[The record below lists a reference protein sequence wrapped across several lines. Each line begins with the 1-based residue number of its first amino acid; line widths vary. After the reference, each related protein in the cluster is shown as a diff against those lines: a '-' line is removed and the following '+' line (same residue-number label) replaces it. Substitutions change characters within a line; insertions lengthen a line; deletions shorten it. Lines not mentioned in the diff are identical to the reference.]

1 MSKHA
6 DPGRSPS
13 LARPIFALVIASVM
27 VATLAS
33 FIITFNGPP
42 PRDPP
47 RPLSILAAT
56 LATGRSPAD
65 LRGPALIVRRETTAP
80 VAQPGERP
88 NPRIASRLA
97 ELLGLPVAR
106 VRVYSGPG
114 PQRFPFDHP
123 PGFEEGRPPGA
134 PSIRPDWLGGRF
146 TVAVYRDS
154 SWHVL
159 RNAPYSVFTPWHA
172 AVLSGML
179 AAILLLSIPA
189 WMLSRAISRPL
200 GQLAAAADHARA
212 GADLPPLPDSRS
224 REVRRLSA
232 AVRAMHARL
241 TGHAEQRTVMLA
253 AIAHDLGTPLSRLA
267 FWIEQLPETAHAR
280 ASADIDEMRAMI
292 GAALRFARDETVA
305 PVRTRIDLG
314 ALLDSLVEDMAQA
327 GEPATLVA
335 SPRAIVRGD
344 SVALR
349 RLFTNLVANAVRYGG
364 SAIVGWSVDD
374 DTVTVTVDD
383 EGPGVDPAQVPRL
396 FEPFV
401 RGDPSRNRATGGTGL
416 GLAIVRAIT
425 ERHGGE
431 ATLANRPGGIGAR
444 ASVTLPLSR

>member
-1 MSKHA
+1 
-6 DPGRSPS
+6 
-13 LARPIFALVIASVM
+13 M
-27 VATLAS
+27 VATLTL
-33 FIITFNGPP
+33 FVITFNGPP

-47 RPLSILAAT
+47 RPLSVLAAT
-56 LATGRSPAD
+56 LETGRSPD
-65 LRGPALIVRRETTAP
+65 QRGPALIVHREATAP
-80 VAQPGERP
+80 EPQVGETP
-88 NPRIASRLA
+88 NPYVARRLA
-97 ELLGLPVAR
+97 ELLGVPMAQL
-106 VRVYSGPG
+106 RVYSGGVPY
-114 PQRFPFDHP
+114 RLPFEP
-123 PGFEEGRPPGA
+123 PRGIEEGRPPPGVD
-134 PSIRPDWLGGRF
+134 SIRPDWLGGHF
-146 TVAVYRDS
+146 TVALRRPDG
-154 SWHVL
+154 WHVL

-172 AVLSGML
+172 AVLAGML
-179 AAILLLSIPA
+179 VAILLLSIPA
-189 WMLSRAISRPL
+189 WMLARAISRPL
-200 GQLAAAADHARA
+200 AQLAAAADHARA

-241 TGHAEQRTVMLA
+241 AGHAEQRTVMLA

-280 ASADIDEMRAMI
+280 ASADIDEMRALI
-292 GAALRFARDETVA
+292 GAALRFARDEAVA
-305 PVRTRIDLG
+305 PMRARIDLG

-327 GEPATLVA
+327 GEPVTLIA

-349 RLFTNLVANAVRYGG
+349 RLFTNLVANAVRYGEC
-364 SAIVGWSVDD
+364 AIVGWTLDGE
-374 DTVTVTVDD
+374 TVTVTVDD
-383 EGPGVDPAQVPRL
+383 AGPGVDPAQVGRL

-431 ATLANRPGGIGAR
+431 VTLGNRPDDAGAR
-444 ASVTLPLSR
+444 ASVTLPLSH

>member
-1 MSKHA
+1 MSKRA
-6 DPGRSPS
+6 DPARLPS

-47 RPLSILAAT
+47 RPLSILAST
-56 LATGRSPAD
+56 LATGRSPD
-65 LRGPALIVRRETTAP
+65 QRGPALVVRHETAP
-80 VAQPGERP
+80 PVPQPGERP
-88 NPRIASRLA
+88 DPRVAQRLA
-97 ELLGLPVAR
+97 DLLDVPVER

-114 PQRFPFDHP
+114 PQRFPFDHSRD
-123 PGFEEGRPPGA
+123 FAGRPPPGIT
-134 PSIRPDWLGGRF
+134 PIRPDWLGGRF
-146 TVAVYRDS
+146 TVALRRDGR
-154 SWHVL
+154 WHVL
-159 RNAPYSVFTPWHA
+159 RNAPYSVFTPWHV
-172 AVLSGML
+172 AVLLGML

-189 WMLSRAISRPL
+189 WMLARAISRPL

-241 TGHAEQRTVMLA
+241 AGHAEQRTVMLA

-267 FWIEQLPETAHAR
+267 FWIEQLPEAAHAR
-280 ASADIDEMRAMI
+280 ASADLDEMRAMI

-314 ALLDSLVEDMAQA
+314 ALLDSLVEDMAEA
-327 GEPATLVA
+327 GEPVTLVA

-349 RLFTNLVANAVRYGG
+349 RVFTNLVANAIRYGEH
-364 SAIVGWSVDD
+364 ATVGWTIDD
-374 DTVTVTVDD
+374 DMVTVTVDD
-383 EGPGVDPAQVPRL
+383 AGPGVDPAQVERL
-396 FEPFV
+396 FDPFV

-425 ERHGGE
+425 EHHGGE
-431 ATLANRPGGIGAR
+431 ATLANRPGGTGAR
-444 ASVTLPLSR
+444 ASITLPLSR